1 MKLKNAIFA
10 IAALGFLVT
19 SCSQQSIDEH
29 TTQDNIQGTAEGET
43 NIDKGDIIIPPNG

>member
-19 SCSQQSIDEH
+19 SCSPQSIDEH

-43 NIDKGDIIIPPNG
+43 NIDKGDIKIPTNG

>member
-19 SCSQQSIDEH
+19 SCSPQSIDEH
-29 TTQDNIQGTAEGET
+29 TTQDNIQNIEKKDIKIPT
-43 NIDKGDIIIPPNG
+43 NG